1 LRQPDL
7 INAVV
12 ELVASEE
19 PRRSAERTLG
29 LLVRVNR
36 CRAGAIFA
44 IEGNKPKLFVGHSID
59 QDALDTV
66 QSVWSANRK
75 ALQAGEL
82 VRDDKDKR
90 ERQRNYAVLPVLVK
104 DAFCGLLFLDGV
116 GSRDL
121 PTWRLNDF
129 APFLRIIGR
138 ALQAAAMGIEGPT
151 STEDTLAWRA
161 SLQEDDREQLLR
173 HLEQNEW
180 NIARVAR
187 ILGVTRVTVYHR
199 LARFGIRRRKVPKT
213 RPASA

>member
-1 LRQPDL
+1 MRQPDL

-36 CRAGAIFA
+36 CRAGAIFSIDA
-44 IEGNKPKLFVGHSID
+44 NRPKLFVGHSID

-66 QSVWSANRK
+66 QAVWTSNRK
-75 ALQAGEL
+75 ALQGGEL
-82 VRDDKDKR
+82 VRDDKDKK
-90 ERQRNYAVLPVLVK
+90 ERPRSFAVLPVLIK
-104 DAFCGLLFLDGV
+104 DSFCGLLFLDGV
-116 GSRDL
+116 SARDL
-121 PTWRLNDF
+121 PTWKMNDF

-138 ALQAAAMGIEGPT
+138 ALQASAMGIEGPS

-161 SLQEDDREQLLR
+161 SLQEDDREALLR

>member
-1 LRQPDL
+1 MRQPDL

-44 IEGNKPKLFVGHSID
+44 IDGGKPKLFVGHSID
-59 QDALDTV
+59 QDALDIV
-66 QSVWSANRK
+66 QSVWSSNRK
-75 ALQAGEL
+75 TLQGGEL
-82 VRDDKDKR
+82 VRDDKKDK
-90 ERQRNYAVLPVLVK
+90 QRSFAVLPVLVK
-104 DAFCGLLFLDGV
+104 ESFCGLLFLDGV

-129 APFLRIIGR
+129 APFLRIVGR
-138 ALQAAAMGIEGPT
+138 ALQAAAMGIEGPS

-161 SLQEDDREQLLR
+161 SLQEDDREQLMR

-187 ILGVTRVTVYHR
+187 IMGVTRVTIYHR

-213 RPASA
+213 RPATA